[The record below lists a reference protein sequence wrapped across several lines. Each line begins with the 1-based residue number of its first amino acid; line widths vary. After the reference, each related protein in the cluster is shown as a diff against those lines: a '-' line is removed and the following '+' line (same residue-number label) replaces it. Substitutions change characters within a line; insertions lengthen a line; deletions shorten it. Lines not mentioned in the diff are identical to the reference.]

1 MKMKKKLLFTGTLLS
16 MALLSACAKKAEFVI
31 HDGGTDTKIEAE
43 LPKTVE
49 DIVKEAEI
57 KLNDGDETTPART
70 SELQDAAEITIR
82 RMLSVTIDLD
92 GEKKKVDVLSGS
104 KVKDVLEKEKI
115 TLTSAQSM
123 NVKEDDE
130 VTDRLEI
137 VITTTYGVAVVHDG
151 KTEETSFGVGTVG
164 DVLSKLN
171 ISLGEEDTVTPELTQ
186 EVTEGTRIVVSR
198 VTYEDVKVTEEIPF
212 ETTKKDDSSLKKGTE
227 KVETEGAV
235 GERTITYKVK
245 KVDGAEE
252 SREQI
257 SDEVTKEPVNEVILV
272 GTKQGRYEVS
282 RVAVPNCADGSHGY
296 YEITYSDGT
305 KEYVEY

>member
-1 MKMKKKLLFTGTLLS
+1 MNIKKKLLLPGMLLS

-31 HDGGTDTKIEAE
+31 HDGSVETKIEAE

-70 SELQDAAEITIR
+70 SEMQDAAEITIR
-82 RMLSVTIDLD
+82 RMISVNLDMD
-92 GEKKKVDVLSGS
+92 GEKKKVDILAGS
-104 KVKDVLEKEKI
+104 AVKDVLTKENI
-115 TLTSAQSM
+115 SLSASQSL
-123 NVKEDDE
+123 NVKDTDE
-130 VTDRLEI
+130 VKDGMEI

-151 KTEETSFGVGTVG
+151 KTEEVEAGVGTVG
-164 DVLSKLN
+164 DVLKSLS

-198 VTYEDVKVTEEIPF
+198 VTYEEVKVTEEISF

>member
-1 MKMKKKLLFTGTLLS
+1 MKIKKKLLFSGMLLS
-16 MALLSACAKKAEFVI
+16 MAFLSACAKKAEFVI

-70 SELQDAAEITIR
+70 SELQDAADITIR
-82 RMLSVTIDLD
+82 RMLSVTIDQD
-92 GEKKKVDVLSGS
+92 GEKKKVDILSGS
-104 KVKDVLEKEKI
+104 TVKDVLSKEKI
-115 TLTSAQSM
+115 SLSSSQSM
-123 NVKEDDE
+123 NVKEEDE
-130 VTDRLEI
+130 VKDGLEI
-137 VITTTYGVAVVHDG
+137 VITTTYGIAVVHDG
-151 KTEETSFGVGTVG
+151 KTEEVEAGIGTVG
-164 DVLSKLN
+164 DVLKKLN
-171 ISLGEEDTVTPELTQ
+171 ISLGEEDTVTPDITE
-186 EVTEGTRIVVSR
+186 EVSEGTRIIVSR
-198 VTYEDVKVTEEIPF
+198 VTYEEEKVTEEIPF

-227 KVETEGAV
+227 KVETEGTV

-245 KVDGAEE
+245 KVDGTEE

-257 SDEVTKEPVNEVILV
+257 SDEVTREPVNEVILV
-272 GTKQGRYEVS
+272 GTKLGRYEVS